1 MGRLDVH
8 IQHGHGGDGAGAWAA
23 LAALVALA
31 VIGGAARHLIA
42 TALHVVV
49 TVLEVIAWT
58 LAGTAAAAVLTGGVM
73 AGVRI
78 RRAVLA
84 ARARRAITPRPPVI
98 HITPEGHLRPLPDET
113 SPARRALSPPPQQPA
128 TAWPLPGWW
137 EEIRPRIG
145 GDGDEH
151 RPR

>member
-8 IQHGHGGDGAGAWAA
+8 IQHGHGGDGAGPWAA
-23 LAALVALA
+23 LALLVVLA
-31 VIGGAARHLIA
+31 AIGGAARHLIGA
-42 TALHVVV
+42 VAHVLVI
-49 TVLEVIAWT
+49 VLEVVGWT
-58 LAGTAAAAVLTGGVM
+58 LAGIASAAVLTAGTV

-78 RRAVLA
+78 RRAVRA
-84 ARARRAITPRPPVI
+84 ARARRAAPPIITITPQAPA
-98 HITPEGHLRPLPDET
+98 RPLPD
-113 SPARRALSPPPQQPA
+113 PGRAAIGAPRERA
-128 TAWPLPGWW
+128 AEAWPLPGWW